1 MPTTPHTFDPDR
13 LVAVAI
19 FQDPVRAQLARSLL
33 QSAGI
38 ECFLQGEHVNQ
49 MIAAAFRARLR
60 VLAADESEARELLAE
75 VDADSLLPP
84 SSAAHP
90 SLP

>member
-1 MPTTPHTFDPDR
+1 MFPTSPAFDPDR

-33 QSAGI
+33 QGAGI

-49 MIAAAFRARLR
+49 MLSPVFRARLR
-60 VLAADESEARELLAE
+60 VLAANETDAREILAE

-84 SSAAHP
+84 TPGAP
-90 SLP
+90 SR

>member
-1 MPTTPHTFDPDR
+1 MFTSPSAYDPDR

-19 FQDPVRAQLARSLL
+19 FEDPVRAQLARSLL

-49 MIAAAFRARLR
+49 MLSPAFRARLR
-60 VLAADESEARELLAE
+60 VLAADEPAAREILAE
-75 VDADSLLPP
+75 VDAPSLLPP
-84 SSAAHP
+84 TSGAFR
-90 SLP
+90 L